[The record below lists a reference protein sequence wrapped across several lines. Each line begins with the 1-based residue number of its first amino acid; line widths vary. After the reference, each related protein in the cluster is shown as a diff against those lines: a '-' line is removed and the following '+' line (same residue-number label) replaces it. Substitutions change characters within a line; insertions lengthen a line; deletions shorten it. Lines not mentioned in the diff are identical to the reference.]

1 MHLNKTFKFS
11 SFRFAKNYLLLA
23 NKKILTK
30 DEINNAEWNLEY
42 VENFFHAVL
51 NNECL

>member
-1 MHLNKTFKFS
+1 VHLNKTFKFS

-30 DEINNAEWNLEY
+30 DEINNAKKAYLRWEY
-42 VENFFHAVL
+42 FKASKNRAK
-51 NNECL
+51 